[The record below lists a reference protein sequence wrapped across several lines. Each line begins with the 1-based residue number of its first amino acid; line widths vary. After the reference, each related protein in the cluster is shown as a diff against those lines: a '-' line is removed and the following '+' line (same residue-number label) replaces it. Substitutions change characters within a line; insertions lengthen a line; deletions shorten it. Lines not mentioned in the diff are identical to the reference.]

1 MIQPVEANSE
11 EEAIEIFKKT
21 LDGKARDIDIEEVLT
36 DEEKVI
42 EIIGEAQHAE
52 AEEDDTP
59 ETLH

>member
-11 EEAIEIFKKT
+11 EEAIEIFTKT
-21 LDGKARDIDIEEVLT
+21 LDGKARDIDIEEILT

-42 EIIGEAQHAE
+42 EIIGEAQYAE